1 MPDDA
6 QLIMSTPIGR
16 LHLHA
21 CNQGLSGIVILADE
35 HGAYSRGASDILP
48 VSGVTGSVLR
58 QAATELEEYFA
69 GFRRK
74 FDVPLVLPIWPQ
86 FSSRVLENLRTI
98 PYGDTLS
105 YGELAARAGSPRAAR
120 AVGQVMAAN
129 PLPII
134 IPCHRIVAAGGGE
147 GGYSGG
153 GGLQTKR
160 WLLEL
165 ERGHRLRS

>member
-6 QLIMSTPIGR
+6 QLVISTPIGCLR
-16 LHLHA
+16 LHA
-21 CNQGLSGIVILADE
+21 RNQCLSGIVILADE
-35 HGAYSRGASDILP
+35 HGPSSQDAIEILP
-48 VSGVTGSVLR
+48 VTGVAEPVLK

-69 GFRRK
+69 GFRKK
-74 FDVPLVLPIWPQ
+74 FDVQLDLPSWPE
-86 FSSRVLENLRTI
+86 FSSKILEILRAI
-98 PYGDTLS
+98 PYGETLS

-134 IPCHRIVAAGGGE
+134 IPCHRVVASGGRP

-165 ERGHRLRS
+165 ERDNRLRS